1 MISYPPATW
10 RLLIT
15 PPADGATNMAID
27 EAILQALA
35 DGRSLPTL
43 RFYQWNPPCLSLGYN
58 QHYTEVDED
67 ACARLGYTWVR
78 RPTGGRA
85 ILHTDELTYSVIAPL
100 DEPRVMGGIVD
111 SYRRL
116 SAGLLSGLRA
126 LGADVFQAQQEKV
139 LNPSPSA
146 VCFDTPSN
154 YEITVQGKKVV
165 GSAQVRRRGIV
176 LQHGSVPLI
185 GELGRIFACLRM
197 AEPALVEAG
206 VHPSP
211 APAPAARPG
220 PQRAR
225 SQADW
230 QDWLLARAATLE
242 QVLGRRVSF
251 DEAAEALTRGFA
263 EALNLRLETGQLSDY
278 ERSLAERLRR
288 DQYANERWNR
298 RV

>member
-1 MISYPPATW
+1 MSSYLPATW

-15 PPADGATNMAID
+15 PPTDGATNMAID

-35 DGRSLPTL
+35 DGQGSPTL

-58 QHYTEVDED
+58 QHYSEVDQD

-85 ILHTDELTYSVIAPL
+85 ILHTDELTYSIVAPL
-100 DEPRVMGGIVD
+100 DEPRVLGGIVD

-116 SAGLLSGLRA
+116 SAGLLAGLRA

-139 LNPSPSA
+139 PNPSPSA

-185 GELGRIFACLRM
+185 GDLSRIFVCLHM
-197 AEPALVEAG
+197 AESALVEANG
-206 VHPSP
+206 RPSP
-211 APAPAARPG
+211 PPGLASVPAG
-220 PQRAR
+220 AR

-230 QDWLLARAATLE
+230 RDWLLARAATLE

-251 DEAAEALTRGFA
+251 DEAAHALTQGFGQ
-263 EALNLRLETGQLSDY
+263 ALNLRLEPGQLSDD
-278 ERSLAERLRR
+278 ERSLVERLRR